1 MFQLINKQL
10 SFTALIMA
18 GVAGI
23 EPANDGIKTRCLT
36 TWLHPIRL
44 LYLKNNLLIVKFVFE
59 CVKSG
64 L

>member
-1 MFQLINKQL
+1 MSQLINKQL

-23 EPANDGIKTRCLT
+23 EPANDGIKTRCHT
-36 TWLHPIRL
+36 TWLHPNRL
-44 LYLKNNLLIVKFVFE
+44 LNLQNNQLIEKFVVE
-59 CVKSG
+59 CVKSR

>member
-1 MFQLINKQL
+1 MSQLINKQL
-10 SFTALIMA
+10 SFTAHIMA

-44 LYLKNNLLIVKFVFE
+44 LKLQNNLKILKFFDV
-59 CVKSG
+59 
-64 L
+64 

>member
-1 MFQLINKQL
+1 MYQLINKQL

-44 LYLKNNLLIVKFVFE
+44 LYLQNNVLIVKFVVE
-59 CVKSG
+59 CVKSR